1 MSHKIVGNIIT
12 STAEVDLSY
21 IQELYESATEKEI
34 TKEKAAEYLQQFP
47 SSIINGIIQWSE
59 SDSCVRDEIFVWFKE
74 NQ

>member
-47 SSIINGIIQWSE
+47 SSIINGIIQ
-59 SDSCVRDEIFVWFKE
+59 
-74 NQ
+74 